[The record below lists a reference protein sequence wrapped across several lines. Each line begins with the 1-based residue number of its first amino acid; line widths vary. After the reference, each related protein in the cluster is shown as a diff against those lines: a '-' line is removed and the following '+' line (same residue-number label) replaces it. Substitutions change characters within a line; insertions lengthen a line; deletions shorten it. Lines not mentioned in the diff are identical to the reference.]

1 MGLWDKI
8 FGGAGVLDGVNKI
21 IGKFKL
27 DPEVKAKLE
36 AELRANELE
45 FKKLELELEAKIA
58 DYQAREIEAAGANIR
73 AEAQSG
79 DKYTARARPTF
90 LYLMYV
96 ILGWNFILLP
106 LIQYVNGKPPL
117 PIDLPPDIYY
127 LFGAGFLGYVGGRT
141 WEKLGVSRLLGDK
154 K

>member
-127 LFGAGFLGYVGGRT
+127 LFGAGYLGYVGARG
-141 WEKLGVSRLLGDK
+141 WEKIANVRVGGK

>member
-45 FKKLELELEAKIA
+45 FKKLELELESKIA
-58 DYQAREIEAAGANIR
+58 DYQAREIEAAVGVLKT
-73 AEAQSG
+73 EAGS
-79 DKYTARARPTF
+79 DDRFTRRWRPAFGYMCTVLLF
-90 LYLMYV
+90 WNYAIVPVFKQTPVALPDALFQLFAAYLLM
-96 ILGWNFILLP
+96 
-106 LIQYVNGKPPL
+106 
-117 PIDLPPDIYY
+117 
-127 LFGAGFLGYVGGRT
+127 AVGSRS
-141 WEKLGVSRLLGDK
+141 WEKITSIKQKGGSRE
-154 K
+154 